1 MVERKIG
8 DHVVDKAVQIYSCQ
22 PDIQHKQVA
31 EMLGIS
37 DKTLRKMRRDPEF
50 HKKVYDYYMVTFE
63 TDVVSV
69 LMAMVREAKA
79 GSTTA
84 GRIVLEHS
92 GKLAKQVNINL
103 PSPWEQWVNSN
114 SIKEAE
120 IIMNELP
127 PRQVARVEKKINIEK
142 VVKAEK
148 KRSDWNAR
156 RRILHEWKARAKA
169 VGIDPLPAKRPTC
182 GQRKAW
188 EESITL
194 KEGKYLD
201 GSRTP

>member
-1 MVERKIG
+1 MVKRQIG
-8 DHVVDKAVQIYSCQ
+8 DHVIEKAVQIYSCQ
-22 PDIQHKQVA
+22 PDIQHKKVA

-37 DKTLRKMRRDPEF
+37 DKTLRKMRRDPKF

-103 PSPWEQWVNSN
+103 PSPWEQWINSK
-114 SIKEAE
+114 SIEEAE

-142 VVKAEK
+142 VIKNEK
-148 KRSDWNAR
+148 KKTDWNAR
-156 RRILHEWKARAKA
+156 RRILHHWKIRGKAVNIPPLPNHRVTKGQRKEWEKSIVSAEWKANN
-169 VGIDPLPAKRPTC
+169 G
-182 GQRKAW
+182 
-188 EESITL
+188 
-194 KEGKYLD
+194 
-201 GSRTP
+201 RTP